1 MRPTKLAGM
10 LLREKGSRQARR
22 VLEDRYLVSPSR
34 SKLVCEAAACGLREA
49 GRLTSR
55 SVGLYLGV
63 PFCPTRCAYC
73 SFVSAS
79 VGRYGDLIE
88 PYTRALLGEIARRGA
103 LAAELGFVIDSV
115 YMGGGTPTTLSAEQ
129 MDRVLTALERSF
141 DLSQIRE
148 FTVEAGRP
156 DTIDLAKLQVLKK
169 HGVDRISIN
178 PQSMQPQVLE
188 RAGRPHSPED
198 VERAFAQAREVGF
211 RAINADLIAGLAGGE
226 TPSLELF
233 RREEGIPSEQSV
245 AEMIDRGSRLIIDR
259 GYHPYY
265 LYRQKYMAGGFENV
279 GWALDGMDSVYNICI
294 MEELCSILSLGCG
307 GVTKLTDRRSPRR
320 ISNPKYPKEYIARS
334 EEEWDAADEKLRTWV
349 RGQQEREG
357 SHVF

>member
-1 MRPTKLAGM
+1 M
-10 LLREKGSRQARR
+10 LEAIGRR
-22 VLEDRYLVSPSR
+22 HT
-34 SKLVCEAAACGLREA
+34 AADIVA
-49 GRLTSR
+49 
-55 SVGLYLGV
+55 
-63 PFCPTRCAYC
+63 
-73 SFVSAS
+73 
-79 VGRYGDLIE
+79 
-88 PYTRALLGEIARRGA
+88 AL
-103 LAAELGFVIDSV
+103 
-115 YMGGGTPTTLSAEQ
+115 
-129 MDRVLTALERSF
+129 DRVRAVGG
-141 DLSQIRE
+141 
-148 FTVEAGRP
+148 FTV
-156 DTIDLAKLQVLKK
+156 
-169 HGVDRISIN
+169 N
-178 PQSMQPQVLE
+178 M
-188 RAGRPHSPED
+188 
-198 VERAFAQAREVGF
+198 
-211 RAINADLIAGLAGGE
+211 DLIAGLPGDSVAGFRDTLEKVLTLGAENVTVHTLALKRGADLAGGE